1 MRWSMAPTAVGNAM
15 VDGADRGWQCDGRR
29 RCRAVGNAIVA
40 GAAARPAMRSTMALR
55 RVWQFQGHWRRFAT
69 GVRARARRLF
79 EISNSQFA

>member
-1 MRWSMAPTAVGNAM
+1 
-15 VDGADRGWQCDGRR
+15 
-29 RCRAVGNAIVA
+29 
-40 GAAARPAMRSTMALR
+40 MRSTMALR